1 MSRLFQATVTENK
14 EIIKNHHLLT
24 LHPSEKIQKP
34 KPGNFFMLSVNRG
47 LDPLLKRPFSIH
59 RSINGDIQFLYRVVG
74 KGTGILS
81 IKKPGDLI
89 EVLGPLGNSFTVN
102 SKQKNIILI
111 AGGLGIA
118 PIFSLAESLVQPLSQ
133 SKKGRSNNKLILFY
147 GARTK
152 DEMLYNNELSSFGF
166 KTVIA
171 TDDGTAGKK
180 GNIINIFKRYM
191 MNSSLPAKNCSI
203 YACGPEA
210 MLKSLSTIIHKQKL
224 KGFAALEQ
232 NMACGLGTCLGCV
245 VNTKHGYKRVCKEG
259 PVFPIEDILW
269 D

>member
-1 MSRLFQATVTENK
+1 MVTENK

-34 KPGNFFMLSVNRG
+34 KPGNFFMLSVNDE

-59 RSINGDIQFLYRVVG
+59 RSVNGDIQFLYRVVG

-81 IKKPGDLI
+81 LKTPGDLI
-89 EVLGPLGNSFTVN
+89 EVIGPLGNCFTVN
-102 SKQKNIILI
+102 IKQKNIILI

-118 PIFSLAESLVQPLSQ
+118 PIFSLAESLIRPLSK
-133 SKKGRSNNKLILFY
+133 SKKGRNNNKLMFFY

-152 DEMLYNNELSSFGF
+152 DEILYNNELSSVGF
-166 KTVIA
+166 KSVIA

-180 GNIINIFKRYM
+180 GNIINIFKRYVM
-191 MNSSLPAKNCSI
+191 SNSLSVNNCSI

-210 MLKSLSTIIHKQKL
+210 MLKSLSTVIQKHKL

-259 PVFPIEDILW
+259 PVFPIENILW

>member
-1 MSRLFQATVTENK
+1 M
-14 EIIKNHHLLT
+14 
-24 LHPSEKIQKP
+24 
-34 KPGNFFMLSVNRG
+34 
-47 LDPLLKRPFSIH
+47 
-59 RSINGDIQFLYRVVG
+59 
-74 KGTGILS
+74 LS
-81 IKKPGDLI
+81 IKNTGDLI

-118 PIFSLAESLVQPLSQ
+118 PIFALAESLVRPLSPF
-133 SKKGRSNNKLILFY
+133 KKGGNNNKLIFFY

-152 DEMLYNNELSSFGF
+152 DEILYDNELSSIGF

-180 GNIINIFKRYM
+180 GNIINNFKRYVM
-191 MNSSLPAKNCSI
+191 RSRLPVKNCSI

-210 MLKSLSTIIHKQKL
+210 MLKSLSTFIQRHKL